1 MWNRLFKRAP
11 REVMDLPEFQEL
23 DRSRLPVHTAI
34 IMDGNGRWAKGREL
48 LRTAGH
54 AAGADTVKKIL
65 KAAIALELPVLTIYM
80 FSTENWKR
88 PPAEVDFIMRLLFDR
103 LMQEIDEMDE
113 DNVKIRFLGRL
124 DELFPA
130 LRELTQKAEDRMK
143 GNTGVQFNVAVNY
156 GGQDEILHAAKSIAR
171 RVQQG
176 ELSTED
182 IDGKIFDA
190 SLYTEGLPPV
200 DLLIRTGG
208 DMRVSNF
215 LLWQSAYAELWFTDT
230 TWPDFTPL
238 LFVEALK
245 DFGKRNRRFGGL
257 DNK

>member
-11 REVMDLPEFQEL
+11 REVMDLPVFQEL
-23 DRSRLPVHTAI
+23 DRSRLPAHTAI
-34 IMDGNGRWAKGREL
+34 IMDGNGRWAKGQGL

-54 AAGADTVKKIL
+54 AAGADTLKKIL
-65 KAAIALELPVLTIYM
+65 KAAIALELPALTIYA

-88 PPAEVDFIMRLLFDR
+88 PPVEVDYIMRLFFNR

-113 DNVKIRFLGRL
+113 DNVKIRFIGQIN
-124 DELFPA
+124 ELSPA
-130 LRELTQKAEDRMK
+130 LQELTQKAEDQMK
-143 GNTGVQFNVAVNY
+143 DNTGVQFNVAINY
-156 GGQDEILHAAKSIAR
+156 GAQDEILRATKKLMQ

-176 ELSTED
+176 ELSPED
-182 IDGKIFDA
+182 VNENSFDDCLDTA
-190 SLYTEGLPPV
+190 GVPPV
-200 DLLIRTGG
+200 DFLIRTGG

-230 TWPDFTPL
+230 NWPDFTPE

-245 DFGKRNRRFGGL
+245 DFGKRERRFGGL
-257 DNK
+257 ENK